1 MRLIFCVRE
10 HTFDEIY
17 MGHQLGFPAIHGVD
31 AISATAN
38 ARGFTPLTAIARTY
52 GWQRE
57 YLEMASAECN
67 HRRKVAVLNTLTPNL
82 LLVPK
87 TRGDGGW
94 LPDAD
99 HLMSDLLAAAKH
111 QQFGSLHFTHFG
123 FLQGRPPEMEMRRI
137 LELLLSPLQTSSLS
151 VLYWDIDR
159 RGLTVL
165 INLYTAVARQYRLG
179 VNKPELYVAPKY
191 EWQEVDRTPSGS
203 SVHEFVEGRT
213 HPSRRF
219 H

>member
-17 MGHQLGFPAIHGVD
+17 MGHPLGFPAIHGVE

-57 YLEMASAECN
+57 YLEMASADCN
-67 HRRKVAVLNTLTPNL
+67 RRQEIAVVSNVTPRL

-99 HLMSDLLAAAKH
+99 HLLIDLLAAVKH
-111 QQFGSLHFTHFG
+111 LRLRSLHFTHFG
-123 FLQGRPPEMEMRRI
+123 FLQGRPPVMEMRRL

-159 RGLTVL
+159 RGLPTL
-165 INLYTAVARQYRLG
+165 LNQYTAIARQYRLG
-179 VNKPELYVAPKY
+179 P
-191 EWQEVDRTPSGS
+191 QETPPTPLLSPQS
-203 SVHEFVEGRT
+203 YQSIAHT
-213 HPSRRF
+213 AT
-219 H
+219 